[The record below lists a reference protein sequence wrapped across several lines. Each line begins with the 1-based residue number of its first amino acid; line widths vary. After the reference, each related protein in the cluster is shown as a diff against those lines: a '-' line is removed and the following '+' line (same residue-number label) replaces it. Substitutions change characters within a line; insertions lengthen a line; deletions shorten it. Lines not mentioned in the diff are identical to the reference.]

1 MNNSQLAASDGNGTA
16 SPTKELYEAMEMA
29 YGHFNRQLFMNKLP
43 SVIFTTQRSG
53 VGILGHFSWDRWKSV
68 DGNVAHEISIN
79 PTYIARSCQMEVL
92 STLVHEMA
100 HCWQQCF
107 GKPGRGGYHNKE
119 WAFKMAEIGLMPS
132 NTSEPGGDIVG
143 EQMSH
148 YIIRNGA
155 YFKAYQELVSHH
167 GYGWR
172 WIDCF
177 ASPFPRNTMI
187 VEVENPGLL
196 ILKPKSTPVKKIAWE
211 DLEELPFSQLSD
223 DDGIRNLSS
232 DKRKNKVTYSCSECD
247 LKVWGKPNLR
257 IICAD
262 CDCVLSDDNED

>member
-1 MNNSQLAASDGNGTA
+1 MKNNQIVVPEQNNAT
-16 SPTKELYEAMEMA
+16 SPTKELYEAIEVA
-29 YGHFNRQLFMNKLP
+29 YDHFNRQLFMNKLP
-43 SVIFTTQRSG
+43 KVIFTTQRSG
-53 VGILGHFSWDRWKSV
+53 LGIMGYFSWDRWKSI
-68 DGNVAHEISIN
+68 DGSVVHEISIN
-79 PTYIARSCQMEVL
+79 PTYIARSCLMEVL
-92 STLVHEMA
+92 STLAHEQA

-148 YIIRNGA
+148 YIIRNGPF
-155 YFKAYQELVSHH
+155 FKAYQELISRH

-172 WIDCF
+172 WMDCF
-177 ASPFPRNTMI
+177 ASAFSRNTTI

-196 ILKPKSTPVKKIAWE
+196 ILKPKSTPVKKIEWE
-211 DLEELPFSQLSD
+211 DLEEMPIGELSD
-223 DDGIRNLSS
+223 FDGIRNLTS
-232 DKRKNKVTYSCSECD
+232 DKRKNKVAYSCSECD

-257 IICAD
+257 IVCAD
-262 CDCVLSDDNED
+262 CDCMLSDDAEE